1 MEINTQT
8 TALIAELDTGDK
20 VALRAAVDALIAR
33 ATDTP
38 ELRAILQDRLA
49 ARGHRNYWPV
59 AYVLGNLPA
68 PQGAA
73 LSVLIDSLDHPDA
86 DIRWA
91 VALLLVRLARQIA
104 ALRHQLIALCAT
116 GSEKQRRM
124 ALYCI
129 RDLALDDSDSLTALL
144 TAMRDPAP
152 SVRVA
157 AAISLKLRNDIDSS
171 GRSILLDVYLN
182 DPESKVRHV
191 AAVVLA
197 GLGLPDAQFVTAL
210 MSNSESADDQTRK
223 AARAAL
229 DLLEKRRS
237 APTGS
242 ASGR

>member
-1 MEINTQT
+1 MEIDAHT
-8 TALIAELDTGDK
+8 TALIAALDTTDK
-20 VALRAAVDALIAR
+20 VALRGAVDALIVRGKDA
-33 ATDTP
+33 
-38 ELRAILQDRLA
+38 ELRAMLQDRLA
-49 ARGHRNYWPV
+49 ARGHQNYWPV

-68 PQGAA
+68 PEERA
-73 LSVLIDSLDHPDA
+73 LSVLIDTLDHPDA
-86 DIRWA
+86 EIRWA
-91 VALLLVRLARQIA
+91 VALLLVRLARDNT
-104 ALRHQLIALCAT
+104 ALRQQVISLC
-116 GSEKQRRM
+116 GSGNENQRRM
-124 ALYCI
+124 ALYCV
-129 RDLALDDSDSLTALL
+129 RDLALDDRASLAALL

-157 AAISLKLRNDIDSS
+157 AAISLKLRHDIDNI
-171 GRSILLDVYLN
+171 GKGILLDVYLN

-197 GLGLPDAQFVTAL
+197 GLGAPDPRFVATLAT
-210 MSNSESADDQTRK
+210 NSESTDEPTKK